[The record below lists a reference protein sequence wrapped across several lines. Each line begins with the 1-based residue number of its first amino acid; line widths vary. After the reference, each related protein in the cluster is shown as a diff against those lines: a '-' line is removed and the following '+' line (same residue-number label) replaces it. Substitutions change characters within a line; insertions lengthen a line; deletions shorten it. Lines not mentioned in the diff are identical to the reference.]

1 MSFNDAYRDQVEEK
15 YKSYFTLDET
25 IVAHLGYITFRQYL
39 PDKPHPF
46 GMLLR
51 VMALSQCRFIVKFE
65 LYVGKL
71 SSLSNKVEDLVPRFC
86 SAIPQTGKKKPM
98 RFADNFYSTFGVC
111 DKLSMLEW
119 RYIMTI
125 RSNRCQKLVKPK
137 MELNE
142 INVVKNIGNHDFFI
156 FE

>member
-25 IVAHLGYITFRQYL
+25 LVAHLGYITFRQYL

-65 LYVGKL
+65 LFVGKL
-71 SSLSNKVEDLVPRFC
+71 NSLSNKVEDLVPRFC
-86 SAIPQTGKKKPM
+86 SAIPQTGIKKPTL
-98 RFADNFYSTFGVC
+98 FADNFYSTFGVC
-111 DKLSMLEW
+111 DKLSTMQW
-119 RYIMTI
+119 R
-125 RSNRCQKLVKPK
+125 
-137 MELNE
+137 
-142 INVVKNIGNHDFFI
+142 
-156 FE
+156 